1 MTGQHR
7 IVVLGAGYAGLAAA
21 RRFARKAPDATI
33 TVVDAR
39 THFVER
45 VRLHQRFAGQQTRSW
60 SLRELLEPKGIHVV
74 HGQVSEID
82 AGSSLVRFDGREP
95 LAYDTLVYTLGSIAD
110 DAGVPGVA
118 EHAYS
123 VATPESAAR
132 VPAKGPIVVVG
143 AGSTGIEVAAELA
156 ESRSGTR
163 VELISTEE
171 PGAWLSPRA
180 QVHIRRVLERLGVRI
195 HTEAKVIEVTA
206 DAVRLADGTSID
218 SAATVWTA
226 GFAVPQL
233 AARAGLAVDAHGRMR
248 TDATLRS
255 LSHPNVYAAG
265 DSAVVAGPGDR
276 ELRMACATA
285 LPTGAYA
292 ADVISARLRGRG
304 PGELKFRYHFQCLSM
319 GRHDGVIQFLHADD
333 TPGRMVLTGRTAAR
347 FKEGIVRFAAAGA
360 GAK

>member
-1 MTGQHR
+1 MSAQHR

-21 RRFARKAPDATI
+21 RRFAAKTPDADV

-45 VRLHQRFAGQQTRSW
+45 VRLHQRFAGQQTREW
-60 SLRELLEPKGIHVV
+60 DLRELLESGRIHFR

-82 AGSSLVRFDGREP
+82 AQRSLLRFGDGEP
-95 LAYDTLVYTLGSIAD
+95 LAYDTLLYALGSVGD

-118 EHAYS
+118 EYAYS
-123 VATPESAAR
+123 VATPESAAL
-132 VPAKGPIVVVG
+132 VPADGPIVVVG

-156 ESRSGTR
+156 ESRGGR
-163 VELISTEE
+163 VELVSTDE

-180 QVHIRRVLERLGVRI
+180 QAHIRRVLERLGVRI
-195 HTEAKVIEVTA
+195 HTDAKVIEVTA
-206 DAVRLADGTSID
+206 DAVRLADGSSIAC
-218 SAATVWTA
+218 AATVWTA
-226 GFAVPQL
+226 GFGVPQL
-233 AARAGLAVDAHGRMR
+233 AARAGLAVDASGRVR

-255 LSHPNVYAAG
+255 LSHQNVYAAG

-285 LPTGAYA
+285 LPTGTHA
-292 ADVISARLRGRG
+292 ANAIAARLRHRE
-304 PGELKFRYHFQCLSM
+304 PGELKFRYYFQCLSL
-319 GRHDGVIQFLHADD
+319 GRGDGVIQFLHADD
-333 TPGRMVLTGRTAAR
+333 RPGRLVLTGRTAAR
-347 FKEGIVRFAAAGA
+347 FKEAIVRFAAAGA